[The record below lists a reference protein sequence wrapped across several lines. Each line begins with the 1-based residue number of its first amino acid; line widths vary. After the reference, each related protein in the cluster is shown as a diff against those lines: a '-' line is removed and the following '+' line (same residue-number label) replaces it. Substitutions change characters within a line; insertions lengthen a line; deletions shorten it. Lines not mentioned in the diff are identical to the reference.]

1 MGHPVHIIV
10 MFFYQQ
16 ICGKMEE
23 KGWGTSEVAKTLIK
37 SFLDRQP
44 AHFDVI
50 EFFNKELQ

>member
-1 MGHPVHIIV
+1 ML
-10 MFFYQQ
+10 FLK

-37 SFLDRQP
+37 SLLDRQTT
-44 AHFDVI
+44 HFDVI